1 MLKLADGRVR
11 GGLFVC
17 TAWRIGSFKL
27 AATFR
32 GNNALDSDDP
42 LYRTTALVPYILPGL
57 SPERTP
63 VPRVTNDK
71 VRERPSQITVMQSY
85 FCRLAN
91 EAGCKNPRNR
101 LASFGKK
108 LREDG
113 EQEH

>member
-1 MLKLADGRVR
+1 
-11 GGLFVC
+11 
-17 TAWRIGSFKL
+17 
-27 AATFR
+27 
-32 GNNALDSDDP
+32 
-42 LYRTTALVPYILPGL
+42 
-57 SPERTP
+57 